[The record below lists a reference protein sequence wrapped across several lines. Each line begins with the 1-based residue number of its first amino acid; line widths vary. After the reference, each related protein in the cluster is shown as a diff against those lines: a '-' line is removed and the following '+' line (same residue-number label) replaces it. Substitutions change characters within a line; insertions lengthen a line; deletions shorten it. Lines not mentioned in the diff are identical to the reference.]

1 MSKIT
6 CISYVGGGAEGGAY
20 VCCVFRSLFDSYLL
34 SCFLS
39 IFFLPFFFLFFFP
52 FLFCFLKGSLSKSN
66 TVSLSM
72 WRLQSPAPWSGLSIP
87 LTHLLVV

>member
-1 MSKIT
+1 MSGR
-6 CISYVGGGAEGGAY
+6 GGGEEGWLM
-20 VCCVFRSLFDSYLL
+20 CVACSALSLFDSYLL
-34 SCFLS
+34 SCFL
-39 IFFLPFFFLFFFP
+39 FLFFSAFHFFSFFF